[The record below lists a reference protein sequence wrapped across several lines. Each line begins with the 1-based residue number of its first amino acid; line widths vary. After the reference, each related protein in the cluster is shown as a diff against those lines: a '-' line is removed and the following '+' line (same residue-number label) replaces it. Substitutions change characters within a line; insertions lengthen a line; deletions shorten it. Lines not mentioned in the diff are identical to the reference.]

1 MARETWVRIKFI
13 TGTTIEI
20 CIDNNKPIMQQ
31 IENRLEKDLKH
42 MGLFISSAVMR
53 GNRITNKTTTEEF
66 ETLVD
71 REQTFQSIIV
81 NFTTINPKLK
91 KEISDGIY
99 NQVLAIL
106 LGTREGGP
114 YNLFANEVIVKLIE
128 DLVKQTYLEPA
139 YSVIPE
145 AMYKKITSD
154 AINKA
159 NKVYEVLEIKRLHKK
174 LANDLYNQ
182 AVVIFQGGKEQQ
194 PFSRFSGEI
203 TVAILNEL
211 KVAIYEKSKEIISE
225 QEFNRL
231 ADTAINK
238 AYRVYS
244 SIENQKFFSSAR
256 ELNKHAAIK
265 KPISSIK
272 IHSIDASTRAKTLF
286 LSAETLSE
294 KDGEEVKKIT
304 PN

>member
-1 MARETWVRIKFI
+1 M
-13 TGTTIEI
+13 
-20 CIDNNKPIMQQ
+20 
-31 IENRLEKDLKH
+31 
-42 MGLFISSAVMR
+42 
-53 GNRITNKTTTEEF
+53 
-66 ETLVD
+66 
-71 REQTFQSIIV
+71 
-81 NFTTINPKLK
+81 
-91 KEISDGIY
+91 
-99 NQVLAIL
+99 
-106 LGTREGGP
+106 
-114 YNLFANEVIVKLIE
+114 
-128 DLVKQTYLEPA
+128 
-139 YSVIPE
+139 
-145 AMYKKITSD
+145 
-154 AINKA
+154 
-159 NKVYEVLEIKRLHKK
+159 
-174 LANDLYNQ
+174 
-182 AVVIFQGGKEQQ
+182 IFQGGKEQQ

-272 IHSIDASTRAKTLF
+272 IHSISDASTRAKTLF

-294 KDGEEVKKIT
+294 KDGEEVKKLRQIDAV
-304 PN
+304 N